1 MPTATA
7 PETDDA
13 PEEETDDEYVP
24 TSWEFIGTAPTVD
37 AVRALLEKLPEQW
50 GVAPVDFL
58 DFVQALPAKKKI
70 KRQTENDRGR
80 KVTVDEWVDIWSL
93 YMTVAG
99 RIAMLNR
106 CAEVNHW
113 RVDLTPD
120 PGPEGVGGYVE
131 LGTGEDGRIVYREAC
146 IIYQADGETE
156 RLLGTKSGTAWNPAQ
171 LTGESAK
178 ATSPFEKVETA
189 ARGRAIA
196 AWGIGILPG
205 SGVASVEEMQNRAQI
220 EQGQQRQQQRDAD
233 PRRPDRSA
241 PRKTRE
247 ELIDEAYTIAEDV
260 RQRRGEDKPIARS
273 IIEYGRTIG
282 VAQDF
287 PTDADDDSDDGT
299 WEVDWS
305 MWNDG
310 KITQLVGALTQ
321 TQRVLI
327 DRDQPI

>member
-1 MPTATA
+1 MQ
-7 PETDDA
+7 
-13 PEEETDDEYVP
+13 
-24 TSWEFIGTAPTVD
+24 
-37 AVRALLEKLPEQW
+37 R
-50 GVAPVDFL
+50 
-58 DFVQALPAKKKI
+58 
-70 KRQTENDRGR
+70 
-80 KVTVDEWVDIWSL
+80 
-93 YMTVAG
+93 
-99 RIAMLNR
+99 
-106 CAEVNHW
+106 
-113 RVDLTPD
+113 
-120 PGPEGVGGYVE
+120 
-131 LGTGEDGRIVYREAC
+131 
-146 IIYQADGETE
+146 
-156 RLLGTKSGTAWNPAQ
+156 WN
-171 LTGESAK
+171 
-178 ATSPFEKVETA
+178 
-189 ARGRAIA
+189 
-196 AWGIGILPG
+196 
-205 SGVASVEEMQNRAQI
+205 
-220 EQGQQRQQQRDAD
+220 

-241 PRKTRE
+241 PRKTRV